1 MFMTPEII
9 KDRWL
14 CADGPRGTEYIPLDV
29 WARNEIENIIK
40 SCQKDEA
47 EKDPEIVDTLSK
59 YTENSEF
66 WSLRVIGGYGAR
78 LSASGY
84 LDCTEWSVFDTEREA
99 REYIE
104 QQYEV
109 CSNCGADFGEDDS
122 DVCSNCGEQYATAVI
137 ESDPP
142 NVPKGDC

>member
-14 CADGPRGTEYIPLDV
+14 CADGPQGTEYVPLSV
-29 WARNEIENIIK
+29 WARNEIDDIIK
-40 SCQKDEA
+40 SYQKEGA
-47 EKDPEIVDTLSK
+47 EKDPAIVNNLSK

-66 WSLRVIGGYGAR
+66 WSLRVIDGYGAR

-84 LDCTEWSVFDTEREA
+84 LDCTEWSVFDTEQEA
-99 REYIE
+99 RVHIE

-109 CSNCGADFGEDDS
+109 CSSCGADFAEDDL
-122 DVCSNCGEQYATAVI
+122 DVCPNCGEQYATAVV
-137 ESDPP
+137 ESEPP
-142 NVPKGDC
+142 NVPKGEC